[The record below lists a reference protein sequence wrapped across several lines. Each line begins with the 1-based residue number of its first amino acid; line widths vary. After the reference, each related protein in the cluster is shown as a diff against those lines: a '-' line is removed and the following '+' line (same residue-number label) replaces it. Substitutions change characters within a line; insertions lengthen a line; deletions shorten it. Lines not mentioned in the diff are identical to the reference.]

1 MWGTYYVY
9 CSGVELLRNPR
20 YNKGLAFTAE
30 ERQAH
35 YLRGLLP
42 PAIET
47 QDIQVSKTSQKPAS
61 YKFLFST
68 KFYSLD
74 NRTPGISCYHGQKPE
89 VHRPVICYVF
99 GASSYCG
106 GGGDGGG
113 RWNGLCG
120 MCDDM
125 QSLFKSMKLWWTFRW
140 ISYRLSSSGRPSFD
154 SLSLSLENNTGT
166 LHLCVCVCVSIS
178 VCGSQNLCV
187 RFRSLGNTGE
197 WLSWNGRKGT
207 RDCSTRCWSRMWRS
221 FCQLFIHQSRVMRVR
236 NMGRSFIAL
245 VVSS

>member
-47 QDIQVSKTSQKPAS
+47 QDIQVSKTSKKPAS
-61 YKFLFST
+61 YKFLLST

-74 NRTPGISCYHGQKPE
+74 NRTPGISRYHGKKPV

-106 GGGDGGG
+106 GG
-113 RWNGLCG
+113 RWNGLCE
-120 MCDDM
+120 MCDNM

-140 ISYRLSSSGRPSFD
+140 ISCRLSSSGCPSFD
-154 SLSLSLENNTGT
+154 SLSLSLENNTGA
-166 LHLCVCVCVSIS
+166 LHLCVCLCFCLCLWFSKS
-178 VCGSQNLCV
+178 VCRL
-187 RFRSLGNTGE
+187 
-197 WLSWNGRKGT
+197 
-207 RDCSTRCWSRMWRS
+207 
-221 FCQLFIHQSRVMRVR
+221 
-236 NMGRSFIAL
+236 
-245 VVSS
+245 